1 MLYETSRNFVNALT
15 RLSRYCVTNIF
26 YLFICLFYLILAF
39 RHSEWFPWFFRF
51 TTVPSSQ
58 RHTAMIFFSYAM
70 TLSIINI
77 ETDQNYVTI
86 QWTIPYVLLWKNFRW
101 MYEQEK
107 VKRRGLYNLFYTCRK
122 LLHTSTNE
130 KVAWAI
136 MRLVLNVLY
145 ERKIYIKYNR
155 HSGWADNPA
164 RLRNDSSG
172 LTRLF
177 LFDRSWPFSPTS
189 PSCWRNCR
197 AILASK
203 QIPSG
208 WEPPLMAPWTLFDA
222 PRLFRSN
229 EDSASPF
236 EEPFIKRTQA

>member
-1 MLYETSRNFVNALT
+1 MDDT
-15 RLSRYCVTNIF
+15 
-26 YLFICLFYLILAF
+26 ICSPLKEFQVDVRA
-39 RHSEWFPWFFRF
+39 RKERKG
-51 TTVPSSQ
+51 V
-58 RHTAMIFFSYAM
+58 
-70 TLSIINI
+70 
-77 ETDQNYVTI
+77 
-86 QWTIPYVLLWKNFRW
+86 
-101 MYEQEK
+101 
-107 VKRRGLYNLFYTCRK
+107 YNLFYTCRK
-122 LLHTSTNE
+122 LLRTSTNE

-197 AILASK
+197 EILASK

-208 WEPPLMAPWTLFDA
+208 WEPPLTAPWTLFDA

-236 EEPFIKRTQA
+236 EEPFIKRTQAYSLKLRAF

>member
-1 MLYETSRNFVNALT
+1 MDDT
-15 RLSRYCVTNIF
+15 
-26 YLFICLFYLILAF
+26 IC
-39 RHSEWFPWFFRF
+39 
-51 TTVPSSQ
+51 SSLKEFQ
-58 RHTAMIFFSYAM
+58 VEVRARKGKKKG
-70 TLSIINI
+70 
-77 ETDQNYVTI
+77 V
-86 QWTIPYVLLWKNFRW
+86 
-101 MYEQEK
+101 
-107 VKRRGLYNLFYTCRK
+107 YNLFYACRK

-130 KVAWAI
+130 KVIRAI

-208 WEPPLMAPWTLFDA
+208 WEPPPMAPWTLFDA
-222 PRLFRSN
+222 PRLFPSN
-229 EDSASPF
+229 EDSAFPF
-236 EEPFIKRTQA
+236 EEPFIKRRPA